1 MNAPPILVVPD
12 PRLRL
17 RAEPVADMSSAEA
30 LVRGMRASLA
40 LAGGIGLAA
49 PQVGAS
55 VRLVLVHPDPE
66 AARLGSAHAA
76 AEALVDPRI
85 VWASDETSTREEGC
99 LSIPGGRWPVTRPA
113 RVRVAYR
120 RLDGSPAEWEAD
132 GLVAA
137 CIQHEVDHLDG
148 RLVIDGLSR
157 TKREMAVRRAA
168 KAARA

>member
-1 MNAPPILVVPD
+1 VNAPAILVVPD

-17 RAEPVADMSSAEA
+17 RSAPVTDLSSAGA
-30 LVRGMRASLA
+30 LARGMRAALA

-49 PQVGAS
+49 PQVGAP

-66 AARLGSAHAA
+66 AARLGQGD

-85 VWASDETSTREEGC
+85 VWASVETSTREEGC

-113 RVRVAYR
+113 RVRVAFR
-120 RLDGSPAEWEAD
+120 RLDGISAEWEAE

-137 CIQHEVDHLDG
+137 CIQHEIDHLDG

-157 TKREMAVRRAA
+157 TKREMVLRRAA